1 MLSYTATYRCW
12 DKKLSG
18 NTLNISELLSKGVEE
33 SLEETLLK
41 EFLDAAR
48 TSTIVNYKETE
59 NTMNE
64 NFNSEN
70 LEKHS
75 INSSE
80 NHGE

>member
-1 MLSYTATYRCW
+1 M
-12 DKKLSG
+12 
-18 NTLNISELLSKGVEE
+18 
-33 SLEETLLK
+33 EETLLK

-70 LEKHS
+70 LEEHS
-75 INSSE
+75 ICSSE
-80 NHGE
+80 PYGE

>member
-1 MLSYTATYRCW
+1 M
-12 DKKLSG
+12 
-18 NTLNISELLSKGVEE
+18 NISELLSKGVKE

-48 TSTIVNYKETE
+48 TSTIVDYKESE
-59 NTMNE
+59 NTMIE

-75 INSSE
+75 ICSSE
-80 NHGE
+80 SFGEQLPLSGAIPIETTG